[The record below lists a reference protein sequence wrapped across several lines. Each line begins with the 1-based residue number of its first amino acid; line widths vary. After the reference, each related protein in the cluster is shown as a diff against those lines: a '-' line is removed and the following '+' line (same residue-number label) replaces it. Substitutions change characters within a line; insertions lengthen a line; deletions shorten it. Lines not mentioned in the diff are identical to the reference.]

1 MRANLQ
7 GMQANTTALERAF
20 ELARSGACI
29 SIVEIKQRL
38 NAEGYSNDV
47 IVGRQLLAQLK
58 AVIEKARG
66 TPPAT
71 HGPLWQFAFRRRTE

>member
-7 GMQANTTALERAF
+7 GMQPNTTALKRAF
-20 ELARSGACI
+20 ELARSGASI

-47 IVGRQLLAQLK
+47 MMGRWLPSE
-58 AVIEKARG
+58 II
-66 TPPAT
+66 
-71 HGPLWQFAFRRRTE
+71 

>member
-47 IVGRQLLAQLK
+47 ITGRQLLAHLK

-66 TPPAT
+66 SR
-71 HGPLWQFAFRRRTE
+71 GQR

>member
-20 ELARSGACI
+20 ELARSQACI

-47 IVGRQLLAQLK
+47 IMGRQLLAQLK
-58 AVIEKARG
+58 AVIEKAARARCG
-66 TPPAT
+66 CV
-71 HGPLWQFAFRRRTE
+71 

>member
-47 IVGRQLLAQLK
+47 VMGRQLLAQLK

-66 TPPAT
+66 SR
-71 HGPLWQFAFRRRTE
+71 GQR

>member
-1 MRANLQ
+1 
-7 GMQANTTALERAF
+7 MQANTTAVERAF

-29 SIVEIKQRL
+29 SIVEIKKRL

-47 IVGRQLLAQLK
+47 IMGRQLLAQLK

-66 TPPAT
+66 RHCHSNALAWYA
-71 HGPLWQFAFRRRTE
+71 GAI

>member
-1 MRANLQ
+1 MPSGSWSTWYKLQ

-20 ELARSGACI
+20 ELARSGACV

-38 NAEGYSNDV
+38 KAEGYSRNV
-47 IVGRQLLAQLK
+47 IMGRQLLAQLK

-66 TPPAT
+66 SR
-71 HGPLWQFAFRRRTE
+71 GQR